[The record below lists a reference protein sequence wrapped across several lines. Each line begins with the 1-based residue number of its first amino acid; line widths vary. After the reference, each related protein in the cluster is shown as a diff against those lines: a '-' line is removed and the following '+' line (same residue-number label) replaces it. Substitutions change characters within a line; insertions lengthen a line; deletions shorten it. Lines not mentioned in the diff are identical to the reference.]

1 MVMVPAD
8 DHTTTTAAG
17 HKALAVPCSPQC
29 KNRGRAIGPGR
40 RERERER
47 ERSEARIKGGRM
59 VSGE

>member
-29 KNRGRAIGPGR
+29 KNRGRAIGPE

-47 ERSEARIKGGRM
+47 EREGGGVRQ
-59 VSGE
+59 GLKEEGW

>member
-29 KNRGRAIGPGR
+29 KNRGRAIGPE

-47 ERSEARIKGGRM
+47 ERGR
-59 VSGE
+59 EE